1 MIEVGA
7 FDDPKA
13 VDVEEK
19 PKRKYR
25 RRKKKE
31 EAVDQTQS
39 ANELAKTIGQASAN
53 LANQIVTHLPRRWFE
68 QKELSEQEAVGIA
81 ESTSM
86 LASGLDDEETKK
98 LARSFPLVVLGGIG
112 LIVILSRLKK
122 RESGEATGTD
132 TDLRQGGQWENNTR
146 AETRGSNGEEKRE
159 TTFDLRPEP

>member
-7 FDDPKA
+7 FDDPSEKS
-13 VDVEEK
+13 EEK

-31 EAVDQTQS
+31 DVVDQTQS
-39 ANELAKTIGQASAN
+39 ASELARTIGQASAN

-68 QKELSEQEAVGIA
+68 QKQLSEQEATGIA

-98 LARSFPLVVLGGIG
+98 LAKSFPLIVLGGIG
-112 LIVILSRLKK
+112 LIVILSRLKR
-122 RESGEATGTD
+122 RESGEATRTD
-132 TDLRQGGQWENNTR
+132 TDIRQGGFGQDDSRE
-146 AETRGSNGEEKRE
+146 ETRSSNGEEKRE